1 MYHRKENDDVTV
13 PVIVALDSSTTA
25 CKAVVF
31 NLSGETVCESR
42 RYLAM
47 RSPQPGW
54 YEQDA
59 DDWRE
64 AAAGALAAVAEQLSD
79 EHEPIAIGLTHQR
92 ETFVCVDADMRPVR
106 PAILWLDNRAEEQ
119 VTRLGSAERH
129 QATGK
134 PPSTVPSFYKL
145 AWLAEHEPETLRR
158 THLVLDVHA
167 YLAWWLV
174 GRPVSSWASADS
186 TGLLDLATR
195 EWSAPLA
202 SACGVRLAQ
211 LPELAAPG
219 TAIGGLQPDVARG
232 TRLPPGLPVIAG
244 AGDGQCAGL
253 GVGGLAAG
261 TAYLNLG
268 TSFSLGTFVPA
279 GRTYPGLR
287 TILSGVPDTTA
298 VETLQLCGGMALTWL
313 QRTIL
318 DADLEEQAQAVPAGA
333 NGLLF
338 LPYLAGRESPDP
350 QRGMR
355 AAFLGLEVR
364 HHKAGLMRAVVE
376 GLAYDQRDC
385 LNHLRAQVGTEI
397 ERIVLTG
404 GYAQSRLVTSVF
416 ANVLGVPVALA
427 PERESTALG
436 AAIIAAAGSDRT
448 PYESVRAAAEAM
460 TRPAETI
467 LIDAVDVKV
476 YESGY
481 LLRAEVL
488 GHYEKAT
495 AALAALRRLG

>member
-1 MYHRKENDDVTV
+1 MTV
-13 PVIVALDSSTTA
+13 PVIIALDSSTTA

-31 NLSGETVCESR
+31 SLSGETICESR
-42 RYLAM
+42 RFLDT

-54 YEQDA
+54 FEQEA
-59 DDWRE
+59 EEWRD
-64 AAAGALAAVAEQLSD
+64 AAAGALAAVAERLSD
-79 EHEPIAIGLTHQR
+79 EHEPLAIGLTHQR
-92 ETFVCVDADMRPVR
+92 ETFVCVDTAMRPVR
-106 PAILWLDNRAEEQ
+106 PAILWLDSRPGEQ
-119 VTRLGSAERH
+119 VSRLGSAERH
-129 QATGK
+129 QITGK

-145 AWLAEHEPETLRR
+145 AWLAEREPETLRR

-167 YLAWWLV
+167 YLAWWLT

-195 EWSAPLA
+195 QWSEPLV
-202 SACGVRLAQ
+202 SACGLRMAQ

-219 TAIGGLQPDVARG
+219 VTIGGLRADVAEG
-232 TRLPPGLPVIAG
+232 TGLPAGLPVIAG

-253 GVGGLAAG
+253 GVGGLAPR

-268 TSFSLGTFVPA
+268 TSFSLGTFVPSA
-279 GRTYPGLR
+279 RAYPGLR
-287 TILSGVPDTTA
+287 TFLSGVPDATA
-298 VETLQLCGGMALTWL
+298 VETLQMCGGMALTWL
-313 QRTIL
+313 QRML
-318 DADLEEQAQAVPAGA
+318 FDADLEEEAQAVPTGA
-333 NGLLF
+333 TGLLF
-338 LPYLAGRESPDP
+338 LPYLAGRESPDSC
-350 QRGMR
+350 RDTR
-355 AAFLGLEVR
+355 AAFLGLQVGHR
-364 HHKAGLMRAVVE
+364 KATLMRAVVE

-397 ERIVLTG
+397 DRIVITG

-416 ANVLGVPVALA
+416 ANVLGVPVAVA

-436 AAIIAAAGSDRT
+436 AAIIAAAGSDRS

-460 TRPAETI
+460 TRPAETV
-467 LIDAVDVKV
+467 AVDAADAKL
-476 YESGY
+476 YENAY
-481 LLRAEVL
+481 QLRAEIL